1 MNGEQFNHSRI
12 ALLGQRVLEG
22 GALNRAEGLW
32 LFNLESSSD
41 IFDLLAWANRVREHF
56 KGNRVHLCSIVNV
69 KAGGCSENCS
79 FCSQSAAY
87 QTGSPR
93 YNFIDAEPV
102 QTAANEARAN

>member
-41 IFDLLAWANRVREHF
+41 IFDLLAWAKSLQNYMRSGNVGDLPTGVRF
-56 KGNRVHLCSIVNV
+56 KGFRHHSEPEWDDHRPEV
-69 KAGGCSENCS
+69 K
-79 FCSQSAAY
+79 
-87 QTGSPR
+87 
-93 YNFIDAEPV
+93 
-102 QTAANEARAN
+102 